1 MLVILQPARSQRL
14 SAGLRHDS
22 WRLPE
27 SAKIIHQ
34 CQVLYQLPI
43 LSLERAFFISPKV
56 DSLHFFRGS
65 QKCFVCV
72 SPNHYLT
79 KSLQITLL
87 LSGMQIVEFSASV
100 DAF

>member
-27 SAKIIHQ
+27 SAKIIHHS
-34 CQVLYQLPI
+34 VKYQLPI
-43 LSLERAFFISPKV
+43 LSLERASFISPKV

-72 SPNHYLT
+72 SHNHYLT

>member
-1 MLVILQPARSQRL
+1 MLVILQPARSQRF
-14 SAGLRHDS
+14 SAGLRLDS

-34 CQVLYQLPI
+34 CQV
-43 LSLERAFFISPKV
+43 
-56 DSLHFFRGS
+56 LHFFRGS

>member
-1 MLVILQPARSQRL
+1 MLVILQPARGQRL

-27 SAKIIHQ
+27 SAKINIS
-34 CQVLYQLPI
+34 VKYQLPI